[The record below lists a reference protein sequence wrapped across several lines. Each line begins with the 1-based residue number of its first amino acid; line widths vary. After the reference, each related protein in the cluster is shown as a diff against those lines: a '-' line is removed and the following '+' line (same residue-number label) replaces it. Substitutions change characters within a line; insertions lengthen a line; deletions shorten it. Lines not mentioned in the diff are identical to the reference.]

1 MPGNPQELT
10 GGRFAQRMA
19 LFYAS
24 IFVVVG
30 VQMPFLPVWLA
41 AKGLDPQT
49 IGVVL
54 ALPMILRLFAIPMA
68 TRAAD
73 RRDALHAVIMSAA
86 LAALL
91 GFGVLGFT
99 TNPLAIAVL
108 YALAATAFAP
118 LIVLSDVYA
127 LRGLAPHRR
136 AYGPVRLWGSA
147 GFIVANLAAGYL
159 LDIIAAR
166 DLIWL
171 IVAAVSLC
179 LAAAWALP
187 PLAARSSATPGET
200 PPARVLLRDPA
211 FIMVAAAVS
220 LIQGSH
226 ALFYGFSTLD
236 WQAAG
241 FGGGTIGLL
250 WALGVLAEIVLFALS
265 ARLPSSF
272 SPSVLILIGGA
283 GALVRWIG
291 LALGPPGALLP
302 LLQCLHALSFG
313 ATHLGT
319 LAFIGRAAPAGL
331 AATAQGY
338 LAVSTGVAMAAAT
351 GLSGLLYGR
360 FGAAAYGAMA
370 LIAAAGIVAALMAHR
385 VQGSERR

>member
-1 MPGNPQELT
+1 MPSNPQELA
-10 GGRFAQRMA
+10 GSHFAHRMA

-24 IFVVVG
+24 VFIALG
-30 VQMPFLPVWLA
+30 VHLPFLPVWLA

-54 ALPMILRLFAIPMA
+54 AMPMILRLFAIPLA

-73 RRDALHAVIMSAA
+73 RRDALRAVIMAATLAA
-86 LAALL
+86 LAGFATL
-91 GFGVLGFT
+91 GMIA
-99 TNPLAIAVL
+99 NPLAIAVL
-108 YALAATAFAP
+108 YALAATAFM
-118 LIVLSDVYA
+118 LLFVLSDVYA

-147 GFIVANLAAGYL
+147 AFIVANVAAGYL

-171 IVAAVSLC
+171 IVGAVTIV

-187 PLAARSSATPGET
+187 PLGTRASGSPSET
-200 PPARVLLRDPA
+200 PPARVFLCDPG
-211 FIMVAAAVS
+211 FIAVAAAAS

-226 ALFYGFSTLD
+226 ALYYSFSTID

-241 FGGGTIGLL
+241 FGGGTIGVL

-265 ARLPSSF
+265 ARLPAAF
-272 SPSVLILIGGA
+272 SPRVLILIGGA
-283 GALVRWIG
+283 GALVRWIAM
-291 LALGPPGALLP
+291 ALDPPGALLP
-302 LLQCLHALSFG
+302 LLQCLHGLSFG

-351 GLSGLLYGR
+351 GLSGLLYAR

-370 LIAAAGIVAALMAHR
+370 LIAAAGLVAAFAAHR
-385 VQGSERR
+385 MRMDETR